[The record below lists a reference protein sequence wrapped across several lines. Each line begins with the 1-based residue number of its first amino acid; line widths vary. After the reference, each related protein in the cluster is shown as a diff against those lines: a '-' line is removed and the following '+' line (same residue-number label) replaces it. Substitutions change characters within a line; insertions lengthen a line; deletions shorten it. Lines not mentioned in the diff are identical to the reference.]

1 MRKIL
6 SFYGVLPK
14 LQRIAKLAREKP
26 GVALTTLAHHIDY
39 QFLYAAYLLTRKNG
53 AVGAD
58 GQTAEEYK
66 VGLRERLESL
76 LNRFKSGTYRAPA
89 VRRVQIPKGDGK
101 RTRPIDIPTFE
112 DKILQRAVAMV
123 LGAVYEQ
130 DFLDC
135 SYGFRPGRSAHQA
148 LDRLWNGSPLC
159 DLERCTS
166 PHDGAHRSIA
176 CPFLFWRFGLNSV
189 GTGS

>member
-39 QFLYAAYLLTRKNG
+39 QFLYAVYLLTRKDG

-66 VGLRERLESL
+66 IGLRERLESL
-76 LNRFKSGTYRAPA
+76 LDRFKSGTYRAPA

-101 RTRPIDIPTFE
+101 RTHSADRYSDVRGQDPPEGGSDGAGGSVRIGVFGLFVWFPARA
-112 DKILQRAVAMV
+112 LGASGAGSAVA
-123 LGAVYEQ
+123 GA
-130 DFLDC
+130 D
-135 SYGFRPGRSAHQA
+135 G
-148 LDRLWNGSPLC
+148 
-159 DLERCTS
+159 
-166 PHDGAHRSIA
+166 DGACHGYR
-176 CPFLFWRFGLNSV
+176 
-189 GTGS
+189 T